1 MSTYTGNEPFLI
13 NEKATNLTITDYWRW
28 AYSDL
33 INNIDHHA
41 LAEFIVA
48 SSIGLLRTDTET
60 FRNVLKPY
68 DLLSMEGFR
77 ITVKSA
83 AYVRSRDSKHPDHIS
98 FGIAPARIPVE
109 TGDHKMD
116 APIQRNSD
124 VYVFCIY
131 TSMSKDETPLSLDL
145 WEFYVLATAVLN
157 EKKPTHKTITLS
169 SLMQLNPIQCSYH
182 EIGGAIQT
190 AMSAR

>member
-1 MSTYTGNEPFLI
+1 MI
-13 NEKATNLTITDYWRW
+13 DYWRW
-28 AYSDL
+28 AHSDL
-33 INNIDHHA
+33 INNIDRHA

-48 SSIGLLRTDTET
+48 SSIGLLRIGTEA
-60 FRNVLKPY
+60 FRNLLRPY
-68 DLLSMEGFR
+68 DLLSTEGFR
-77 ITVKSA
+77 ITVKSS

-98 FGIAPARIPVE
+98 FGIAPAGIPME
-109 TGDHKMD
+109 NGKYKMH
-116 APIQRNSD
+116 APIQRSSD
-124 VYVFCIY
+124 VYIFCIY
-131 TSMSKDETPLSLDL
+131 TSMSKDETPLNLDL

-157 EKKPTHKTITLS
+157 EKKPTHKTITLP